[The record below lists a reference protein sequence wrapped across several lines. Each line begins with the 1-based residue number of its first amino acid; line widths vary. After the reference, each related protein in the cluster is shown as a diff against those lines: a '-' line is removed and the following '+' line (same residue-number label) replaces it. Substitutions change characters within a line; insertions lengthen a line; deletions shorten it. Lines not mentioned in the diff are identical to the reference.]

1 MDSGS
6 KKTSKGLADSLDEK
20 SRALRVSEV
29 SGLLN
34 VSERQVYKLVAEHS
48 IPCFRIGGSIR
59 FDPFAI
65 STWLRQK
72 MPPPL
77 VDHAAG
83 AKSNTTFNGE
93 IREQRRLQ

>member
-72 MPPPL
+72 MPSPSI
-77 VDHAAG
+77 DYAMERKRA
-83 AKSNTTFNGE
+83 TFNGE